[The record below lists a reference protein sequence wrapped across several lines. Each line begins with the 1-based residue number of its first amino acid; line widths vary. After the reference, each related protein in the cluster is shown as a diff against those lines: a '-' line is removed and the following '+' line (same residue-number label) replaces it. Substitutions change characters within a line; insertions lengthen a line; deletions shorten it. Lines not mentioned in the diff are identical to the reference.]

1 MVCTKGVSGD
11 HHCYNVAV
19 SVPIKQ
25 VKYKHAIVLPTKLKP
40 RAAQEAKLATLN
52 SISPPM
58 KAGDRTMNV
67 NETCQ
72 SPYSYFQSAI
82 HGKRWKRKV
91 LWL

>member
-1 MVCTKGVSGD
+1 MVCTKGVSWNY
-11 HHCYNVAV
+11 HCYSIAV
-19 SVPIKQ
+19 SVPSI
-25 VKYKHAIVLPTKLKP
+25 ALATKLKP

-52 SISPPM
+52 PISPPM

-72 SPYSYFQSAI
+72 SPYSYFQSAV
-82 HGKRWKRKV
+82 HSKRWKRKV